1 MNGTVFDLDA
11 YLQRI
16 HYTGEIAPTLETLKA
31 IHNAQLYTIPFEN
44 FDIQLGRGINLEPEA
59 IFDKLVHKRRG
70 GYCFELNGLFLMAL
84 EIFGFD
90 ARPLL
95 SRVHITGTP
104 SGRGHQI
111 ELVNI
116 QGRPW
121 IADVGFGG
129 ETPRIPI
136 PLEHNQTTVHDGQKV
151 RLVESDH
158 FGTMLQTLKNNQWI
172 DLYSFDM
179 GHVCQADIEYGNYFT
194 STHPSSI
201 FTFNRVAALPIEKGV
216 ITILNNTLRKTIGGK
231 EKVQVLAEGQ
241 AYIDALKIHFG
252 IELDEPY
259 RNLRPLRN
267 DQSDEPI
274 F

>member
-1 MNGTVFDLDA
+1 MNGTVFDLGA
-11 YLQRI
+11 YLRRI
-16 HYTGEIAPTLETLKA
+16 KYTGEIAPTVETLKA
-31 IHNAQLYTIPFEN
+31 IHKAQFYTIPFEN
-44 FDIQLGRGINLEPEA
+44 FDIQLGRGINLAPEA
-59 IFDKLVHKRRG
+59 IFEKLVRKKRG

-84 EIFGFD
+84 KTLGFEVR
-90 ARPLL
+90 ALL

-104 SGRGHQI
+104 TGRGHQI

-116 QGRPW
+116 RGRQW

-136 PLEHNQTTVHDGQKV
+136 PLELNQPTVHDGQQI
-151 RLVESDH
+151 RLVETEP
-158 FGTMLQTLKNNQWI
+158 FGTMLQTLKNNKWM

-194 STHPSSI
+194 STHPSSF
-201 FTFNRVAALPIEKGV
+201 FTFNRVAALPVEKGV
-216 ITILNNTLRKTIGGK
+216 ITVLNYTLRKTIDGK

-259 RNLRPLRN
+259 ENLRPLRN
-267 DQSDEPI
+267 E
-274 F
+274 